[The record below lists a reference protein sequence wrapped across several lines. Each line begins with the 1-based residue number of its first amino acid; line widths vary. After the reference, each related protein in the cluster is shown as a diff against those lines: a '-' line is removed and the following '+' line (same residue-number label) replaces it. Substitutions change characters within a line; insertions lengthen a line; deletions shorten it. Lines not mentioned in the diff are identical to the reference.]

1 MSALVTFDCVVTS
14 AHERYLN
21 LTSGIEQRLKWA
33 AGANPS
39 LTEVQ
44 EEFEAAIATK
54 TATITV
60 SYLYLFHICKSRMFK
75 A

>member
-1 MSALVTFDCVVTS
+1 MSTLSAFDCVVTS

-39 LTEVQ
+39 LTAVQ
-44 EEFEAAIATK
+44 EEFETAIAAK
-54 TATITV
+54 TSIINV
-60 SYLYLFHICKSRMFK
+60 RIVF
-75 A
+75 